1 MDLCL
6 IGKDRILLDYWTS
19 SLSELSPTVMGSLE
33 ELGTREGSIV
43 FVSDTMLSDAYDGY
57 SKNKFMIL
65 SRTPDFTQSQ
75 QFLQQG
81 AMGYGNA
88 MMHET
93 HLLSSFQTL
102 EEGNIWL
109 HPPFL
114 TKLILQVRENNNHK
128 EASSHVLDALSD
140 REKEVALLL
149 GEGKSHLEISRLL
162 GITVRTIKA
171 HATSIYAKL
180 GVKDRL
186 ALSLI
191 IHA

>member
-1 MDLCL
+1 MDLYL
-6 IGKDRILLDYWTS
+6 IGKDRILLEHWTS
-19 SLSELSPTVMGSLE
+19 SLAELSPTVMHSLD
-33 ELGTREGSIV
+33 ELGTLEGAIV
-43 FVSDTMLSDAYDGY
+43 FVSDTMLCDAYEGY
-57 SKNKFMIL
+57 SKNRFMIL

-102 EEGNIWL
+102 EEGNVWL

-128 EASSHVLDALSD
+128 EVSSHVLDALSD

-149 GEGKSHLEISRLL
+149 GEGKSHLEISSLL